1 MGGAGGG
8 SDGFIQYSRLLLSC
22 RVGLCVGG
30 EGLSGGEGG
39 IYSVTVLQTYD
50 W

>member
-1 MGGAGGG
+1 MGGGGRVTAL
-8 SDGFIQYSRLLLSC
+8 YSRLLLSC

-30 EGLSGGEGG
+30 GGTSGGGG
-39 IYSVTVLQTYD
+39 DYVTVLQTYA